1 LYNLYIEAAKLKEL
15 WRNCLKKWLIGLIA
29 GVLKNDP
36 AQYALIL
43 TGARGAGKTTWLRNL
58 CPPEL
63 QKKYY
68 FEGHLIP
75 RANNKETIDLLTEK
89 LVVNF
94 DDQLDQ
100 VSHRDFGSLKS
111 IISSMR
117 LTARK
122 SYAINNATR
131 FRICGFI
138 GSINETEFLS
148 EDKNRR
154 YLVFTV
160 LHIKEHP
167 GINMKQVYAQACHLW
182 EKGQKHNLDLNEQT
196 AINQMNQR
204 YRSISLE
211 EELIMLYFQPISADS
226 TNKGWHST
234 TEILIYLQNQTGHK
248 AIDRRRLGSALK
260 VLGFEQKSI
269 RDGQNTPKKWGLERI
284 KGPEIL

>member
-154 YLVFTV
+154 YLY
-160 LHIKEHP
+160 
-167 GINMKQVYAQACHLW
+167 GITH
-182 EKGQKHNLDLNEQT
+182 
-196 AINQMNQR
+196 
-204 YRSISLE
+204 
-211 EELIMLYFQPISADS
+211 
-226 TNKGWHST
+226 
-234 TEILIYLQNQTGHK
+234 
-248 AIDRRRLGSALK
+248 
-260 VLGFEQKSI
+260 
-269 RDGQNTPKKWGLERI
+269 
-284 KGPEIL
+284 